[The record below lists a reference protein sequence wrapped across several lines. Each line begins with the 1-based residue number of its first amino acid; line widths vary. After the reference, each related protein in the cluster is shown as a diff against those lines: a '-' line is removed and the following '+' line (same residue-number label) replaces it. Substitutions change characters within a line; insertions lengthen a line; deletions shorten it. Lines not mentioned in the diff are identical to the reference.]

1 MDVSIV
7 SLLEEH
13 LQADVKNFLQE
24 VHENCSDHYEIIH
37 CDSEK
42 RDSDFSS
49 KEQGFHRQTK
59 THFLNYL
66 CKCFSHPCQTWNK
79 TKCSLQKMKTCFSQS
94 FNLTK

>member
-1 MDVSIV
+1 MDVPIV

-24 VHENCSDHYEIIH
+24 VHENCSDLHEIIH

-49 KEQGFHRQTK
+49 QEPEFHKQTK

-66 CKCFSHPCQTWNK
+66 
-79 TKCSLQKMKTCFSQS
+79 
-94 FNLTK
+94 